1 MEVVADWEDP
11 RFAGRPRPDPDQL
24 SAQFFAAADAGG
36 APAIRSARHA
46 GIGSSH
52 PRLRLHR
59 CGGEPEWRTASGRGS
74 VHTFTVVRQSLMPP
88 FDGLAPYVIAMV
100 ELDEGPKMM
109 GNVTDC
115 DPVDVHIGMPV
126 SAYAVR
132 VEEGVSVP
140 FWRPAEDG

>member
-24 SAQFFAAADAGG
+24 SAQFFAAADAGELRYQECPSCG
-36 APAIRSARHA
+36 HRQFY
-46 GIGSSH
+46 
-52 PRLRLHR
+52 PRLLCTE

-74 VHTFTVVRQSLMPP
+74 VHTFTVVRQSLMAP

-115 DPVDVHIGMPV
+115 DPVDVHIGMAV

-132 VEEGVSVP
+132 VEDGVSVP

>member
-24 SAQFFAAADAGG
+24 SAQFFAAADAGELRYQEC
-36 APAIRSARHA
+36 PSCRHRQFY
-46 GIGSSH
+46 
-52 PRLRLHR
+52 PRLLCTG

-88 FDGLAPYVIAMV
+88 FDGLAPYVIAMI

-140 FWRPAEDG
+140 FWQPAGDG

>member
-1 MEVVADWEDP
+1 MEVVADWDDP

-24 SAQFFAAADAGG
+24 SAQFFAAADAGELRYQECPSCG
-36 APAIRSARHA
+36 HRQFY
-46 GIGSSH
+46 
-52 PRLRLHR
+52 PRLLCTE
-59 CGGEPEWRTASGRGS
+59 CGGEPEWRAASGRGS

-115 DPVDVHIGMPV
+115 DPGDVHIGMPV

-132 VEEGVSVP
+132 VEEGISVP
-140 FWRPAEDG
+140 FWRPAEEG

>member
-1 MEVVADWEDP
+1 MEVVADWGDP
-11 RFAGRPRPDPDQL
+11 RFAGRPRPEPDRL
-24 SAQFFAAADAGG
+24 SAQFFAAADAGQLRYQECPSCG
-36 APAIRSARHA
+36 HRQFY
-46 GIGSSH
+46 
-52 PRLRLHR
+52 PRLLCTE

-109 GNVTDC
+109 GNLTDC
-115 DPVDVHIGMPV
+115 DPDDVRIGMPV
-126 SAYAVR
+126 DAYAVR

-140 FWRPAEDG
+140 FWRPVAES

>member
-24 SAQFFAAADAGG
+24 SAQFFAAADTGELRYQECPSCG
-36 APAIRSARHA
+36 HRQFY
-46 GIGSSH
+46 
-52 PRLRLHR
+52 PRLLCTE

-140 FWRPAEDG
+140 FWRRAEED

>member
-1 MEVVADWEDP
+1 
-11 RFAGRPRPDPDQL
+11 
-24 SAQFFAAADAGG
+24 
-36 APAIRSARHA
+36 
-46 GIGSSH
+46 
-52 PRLRLHR
+52 
-59 CGGEPEWRTASGRGS
+59 
-74 VHTFTVVRQSLMPP
+74 VHTFTVVRQSLMAP

-115 DPVDVHIGMPV
+115 DPVDVHIGMAV

-132 VEEGVSVP
+132 VEDGVSVP